1 MEMPDAVKWLL
12 PIVVG
17 ESWPEGDETKLR
29 ALRDAWHTA
38 SSSIAPASEA
48 GNQAASGIRDNWTGD
63 GADAFVEQWKKFVEG
78 DEAYFKQLADATKA
92 LGDSCDQTA
101 LDVEYTKYMIIISL
115 IVLAAQIA
123 AMIAAAAVTFGGST
137 AGIAPAQVATRM
149 TVQMLFRQLLE
160 KLAQQ
165 GFKQVAK
172 ELLEKL
178 LKQGL
183 KKIGMEIL
191 KNEAINLGMDAGIQG
206 LQMAKGDRQSWDW
219 SKTSDAA
226 ISGAVGGVVGAASG
240 SIGRGAT
247 EGLSH
252 SAGGQVADAA
262 LRAGARGAVEGVA
275 QTVGQAAVTGDLGS
289 LTPEQLLTGAS
300 SGAVGGAVGG
310 AKEQL
315 HSVHEANIPGGAGGG
330 GESRSSDGSGESRAG
345 ADEERGSSSGPESE
359 GDAARREPSSEPES
373 RREEPQRAP
382 ESRAEESR
390 REPSSEP
397 ESRGEEPQ
405 RTSEPGAEGDAAR
418 RGPPSEPESRGEEP
432 QRAPESRGE
441 ELRREASSEP
451 EARREPEPRAESAP
465 GPERQSAE
473 PRPVDEPRPSSG
485 HVQQPERPAAAPQ
498 PEVRAA
504 PQPDPR
510 TTDGPASP
518 QAPASSAQP
527 VGGSVPSPGG
537 GMPSGTPHSSS
548 AAAPHGGYGM
558 APPDPGR
565 QSGGRPQDNVGA
577 AGFTGGASQPFAGE
591 APLFQNGPS
600 PQQPPPP
607 PPGGFT
613 PPPAGMPNGTAAG
626 PGGTPQPP
634 RAGQPLHDQ
643 QRRLPPQDPRRMLQG
658 GQPPMPQS
666 GRPPQS
672 GQRPQ
677 SAQRPQ
683 GGQPPQA
690 GWAPPGGQP
699 PHNRQPPHARQMPQ
713 GGQFPHGGQVPPGGS
728 LPGQAHN
735 GQPPQ
740 GGQQLHSGPP
750 THAGQPPQ
758 GGQPPRNGQPS
769 GLPPGHNGQPPQ
781 GGPWPAVG
789 PPPQGG
795 HLSRPGPGG
804 VPSQGGVSSHDPRR
818 MPPPQGPPVGGGQ
831 RPAGYPNQ
839 PRGPQGPGPH
849 PGGRPPM
856 PPPPGGRP
864 PMPPHDPRVGPPQV
878 PPPRFG
884 PPQVPPPRFGPPQE
898 HLPRGPQR
906 PFDQPRPVDRAPEQP
921 RMPQERAF
929 EQPRPLEQPPAE
941 PQPAMG
947 PVSERPGE
955 QTPLERSAQQ
965 AATAP
970 ERPAEHAPSPERPT
984 EPQAPAANPVEQA
997 PTTDRPAQQASTA
1010 ERPAEPRATAAE
1022 PVEHAPA
1029 EERSGGEPPTADE
1042 VSGREEPVGDEH
1054 SAGEWHE
1061 PYLADEHFHA
1071 DDPRGVRRIE
1081 DTFMDSGRHSPETG
1095 EWRHEQVRREA
1106 LAKRDEFHPGM
1117 SDDGAFAVHAYTR
1130 YEMVGPLN
1138 RALRMG
1144 GPELVDLAPQAGA
1157 LVSGLNEMPPHV
1169 GTVSRRI
1176 DFQGDPARLQAFLG
1190 RFHEGAHIT
1199 EPSFLSSSKVDAGH
1213 SRSSFPGEVEMR
1225 ISSKTGRDVESMASL
1240 GREREVLFK
1249 AGSQFAVTGVEMG
1262 PGHPEHP
1269 NHQRG
1274 EPQWVVHAEEVTAG
1288 DPRHLG
1294 EAEARAA
1301 IDERRAQERADE
1313 ERFQREADAELEQFY
1328 AEHPHLKPNGDL
1340 AKLLGFDPEDA
1351 PPPPERR
1358 VPATGEPA
1366 GGWSQL
1372 AEPLT
1377 PGGTPVLH
1385 AGSVE
1390 TPQQHARLVRD
1401 AVPELGAVNTR
1412 NHYGPEPGFR
1422 TNSAESMVAFERRMN
1437 GEDVVAGP
1445 SRQQGPANVSEQ
1457 LGGQWRGRDSFG
1469 DVAHDL
1475 GERPIGARA
1484 AVAFQHAD
1492 GERLVAA
1499 VHTEHGVVFADP
1511 VTGRLAELPPDAAGI
1526 RELPLGGG
1534 ETPGLADRLNPAPER
1549 LPHDEGYLFDGEH
1562 RGTPADHD
1570 SIRRAVGDEGIY
1582 QQIHDR
1588 ALARRDAAG
1597 LPLTDEAAVAVHGYT
1612 RGEYAYDVNEAL
1624 RRGPGHPGF
1633 DLAQAN
1639 ARAITD
1645 GLNQVPRTSG
1655 ETIRAFDVGGDPRLA
1670 ELVAGPYEPGAV
1682 VVEPSFSSASI
1693 KTGEFSTSKFGDDV
1707 ELHVR
1712 SDNLRDISKL
1722 AENPS
1727 EREALSPPGTQLLMH
1742 DKRLEI
1748 TPEGR
1753 RKWVI
1758 EAEEI
1763 GPGHPRYL
1771 DPEAAQQKMAER
1783 RAENDH
1789 NAAEFER
1796 RRQAAL
1802 MERLGG
1808 FGEPEPGP
1816 HHQPEHPKVSDVLDG
1831 PPEPPVVHEPQ
1842 PDYSGLARAT
1852 NPPAEPAIHADA
1864 ATPAERA
1871 AYVQDRHPHL
1881 REVNP
1886 GFHQPGALENGYLSN
1901 CTRGPEAY
1909 WDRLHGGDATAEPIP
1924 LHEMGSRGTL
1934 EHIEGRFGETFSER
1948 GSYDDVIR
1956 EVRGM
1961 PVDHHAVVAVKYE
1974 GPNGVEHGH
1983 VAMVVHTRDGVA
1995 FIDPQSGDLMH
2006 LPQPPKGIKLMHIG
2020 TPDEVHVQHEHAETT
2035 AEHGGY
2041 GSSPQARLDELLV
2054 QPRVA
2059 EALAGATT
2067 DLVVKDH
2074 EGNPQNLGPV
2084 GEFVRT
2090 RLASHPELVDL
2101 LHDPANEFLTRSL
2114 LRKPETIASLL
2125 VHDEAIPIL
2134 ADAVHEVHHPDPDA
2148 EPVAP
2153 HADPTPL
2160 TPEQAGTSR
2169 EVLDQA
2175 EDHPDAH
2182 RAQAPFDLTKL
2193 RDEAYTREYLAERY
2207 REAARAD
2214 LKLKEILPPLAEE
2227 TGGHAGFR
2235 PGPKSEGRAMDK
2247 INTNYNGDASLLVDL
2262 AGAMIQFERV
2272 QDAYAALARIA
2283 EHPDLEIVDFDDRF
2297 ANPAPAGYRDLQ
2309 MSVRIDGHVAEL
2321 RLHLKAL
2328 DDVSAYEHS
2337 LYEVRRDLKA
2347 LAKAEGR
2354 SYTDEERALID
2365 GLVKRERELFWDAL
2379 QGSL

>member
-38 SSSIAPASEA
+38 SSAIGPVSET
-48 GNQAASGIRDNWTGD
+48 GTQAASGIRDNWTGD
-63 GADAFVEQWKKFVEG
+63 GADAFAEQWKKFVEG
-78 DEAYFKQLADATKA
+78 DEAYFKQLADAAQA

-115 IVLAAQIA
+115 IILAAQIA

-137 AGIAPAQVATRM
+137 AGIAPAQIATRM

-183 KKIGMEIL
+183 KKIGMEVL

-206 LQMAKGDRQSWDW
+206 LQMAKGDRKEWDW

-262 LRAGARGAVEGVA
+262 MRAGARGAVEGVA

-289 LTPEQLLTGAS
+289 LTPEQLLMGAS

-315 HSVHEANIPGGAGGG
+315 HAVHEANIPREADGG
-330 GESRSSDGSGESRAG
+330 SPDSAG
-345 ADEERGSSSGPESE
+345 AEEPRGE
-359 GDAARREPSSEPES
+359 GSPSSEEP
-373 RREEPQRAP
+373 RREAAGSEEARSDEPRREAAGS
-382 ESRAEESR
+382 EEARSEESR
-390 REPSSEP
+390 REAARSEEPRGEAASEPRGEEARREGTSSESRGEHAGPPP
-397 ESRGEEPQ
+397 ESRGEEPRHQ
-405 RTSEPGAEGDAAR
+405 AASEAQSRAEEPRPQAEPRSEASPEPRGAEPAAGP
-418 RGPPSEPESRGEEP
+418 RGEGAPPPETRAAAEPEI
-432 QRAPESRGE
+432 
-441 ELRREASSEP
+441 RREA
-451 EARREPEPRAESAP
+451 EA
-465 GPERQSAE
+465 
-473 PRPVDEPRPSSG
+473 PRPQAERPIA
-485 HVQQPERPAAAPQ
+485 QQPEAP
-498 PEVRAA
+498 RAVE
-504 PQPDPR
+504 
-510 TTDGPASP
+510 SP
-518 QAPASSAQP
+518 QQAASSQ
-527 VGGSVPSPGG
+527 
-537 GMPSGTPHSSS
+537 
-548 AAAPHGGYGM
+548 GGYGM
-558 APPDPGR
+558 APPAGPGPEPGR

-577 AGFTGGASQPFAGE
+577 AGFTGGANQPFAADAGTV
-591 APLFQNGPS
+591 QNGPS
-600 PQQPPPP
+600 PQQAAPPPG
-607 PPGGFT
+607 GGFT
-613 PPPAGMPNGTAAG
+613 PPPAPPGGMPNGGG
-626 PGGTPQPP
+626 PGRAGGPVPP
-634 RAGQPLHDQ
+634 RGGQ
-643 QRRLPPQDPRRMLQG
+643 LPPEQPRRVPPPDPRRMLQG
-658 GQPPMPQS
+658 GQPPV
-666 GRPPQS
+666 RPPS
-672 GQRPQ
+672 G
-677 SAQRPQ
+677 AQH
-683 GGQPPQA
+683 GGQPHQGGPVRPGTQPFQHGGPLPGRPGAQPFPGGPAPTRPGGHPHPPTNTGGQPLQGGPPPTHPNGQPPVHPGPQPFQGGPRPTQPGGQPHPVHGGTQPFQGGPPPA
-690 GWAPPGGQP
+690 QPHPGGQP
-699 PHNRQPPHARQMPQ
+699 PTHPGAQPFQGGPPPAHPGGPPPVHPATQPFLGGQPHPGSQPHAHPGAPPFNQA
-713 GGQFPHGGQVPPGGS
+713 GGRSHP
-728 LPGQAHN
+728 
-735 GQPPQ
+735 
-740 GGQQLHSGPP
+740 SGPS
-750 THAGQPPQ
+750 AAQA
-758 GGQPPRNGQPS
+758 GGQPPGWQAPHRGPQAP
-769 GLPPGHNGQPPQ
+769 GQPPH
-781 GGPWPAVG
+781 GP
-789 PPPQGG
+789 
-795 HLSRPGPGG
+795 
-804 VPSQGGVSSHDPRR
+804 HDPRR
-818 MPPPQGPPVGGGQ
+818 VPHSGQ
-831 RPAGYPNQ
+831 RPGGYP
-839 PRGPQGPGPH
+839 GPQGPG
-849 PGGRPPM
+849 GRPPT
-856 PPPPGGRP
+856 PPL
-864 PMPPHDPRVGPPQV
+864 HDPRSRFGAPSEQRPVE
-878 PPPRFG
+878 PPRAFE
-884 PPQVPPPRFGPPQE
+884 PPPQE
-898 HLPRGPQR
+898 H
-906 PFDQPRPVDRAPEQP
+906 PVVHEPVAEPAPVHEQP
-921 RMPQERAF
+921 
-929 EQPRPLEQPPAE
+929 
-941 PQPAMG
+941 
-947 PVSERPGE
+947 
-955 QTPLERSAQQ
+955 
-965 AATAP
+965 AAH
-970 ERPAEHAPSPERPT
+970 R
-984 EPQAPAANPVEQA
+984 
-997 PTTDRPAQQASTA
+997 TD
-1010 ERPAEPRATAAE
+1010 
-1022 PVEHAPA
+1022 
-1029 EERSGGEPPTADE
+1029 
-1042 VSGREEPVGDEH
+1042 
-1054 SAGEWHE
+1054 E
-1061 PYLADEHFHA
+1061 PYLADQRFHT
-1071 DDPRGVRRIE
+1071 DDPVGIRRIE
-1081 DTFMDSGRHSPETG
+1081 DTFLDSGRHSSESG

-1106 LAKRDEFHPGM
+1106 LAKRDEFHPGV
-1117 SDDGAFAVHAYTR
+1117 SDAGALAVHAYTR

-1138 RALRMG
+1138 RALRLG

-1157 LVSGLNEMPPHV
+1157 LVSGLNELPPHV
-1169 GTVSRRI
+1169 GTVSRRV
-1176 DFQGDPARLQAFLG
+1176 DFHGDPARLQAFLG

-1199 EPSFLSSSKVDAGH
+1199 EPSFLSSSKVDADH
-1213 SRSSFPGEVEMR
+1213 PRSSFPGEVEMR
-1225 ISSKTGRDVESMASL
+1225 IQSRTGRDVEAMASI
-1240 GREREVLFK
+1240 GHEREVLFK
-1249 AGSQFAVTGVEMG
+1249 AGTQFEVTGVEKG
-1262 PGHPEHP
+1262 PGHPDNP
-1269 NHQRG
+1269 NRRPG
-1274 EPQWVVHAEEVTAG
+1274 EPQWIVHAEEVAPG
-1288 DPRHLG
+1288 HPRHLG
-1294 EAEARAA
+1294 EADARQAIEQRRAA
-1301 IDERRAQERADE
+1301 ERADE
-1313 ERFQREADAELEQFY
+1313 DRFQREADAELEQFY
-1328 AEHPHLKPNGDL
+1328 AEHPHLRPSGDMS
-1340 AKLLGFDPEDA
+1340 KLLTAFDDPSA
-1351 PPPPERR
+1351 PPPPVRR
-1358 VPATGEPA
+1358 PPATAAPE
-1366 GGWSQL
+1366 GGWAQL
-1372 AEPLT
+1372 AEPLR

-1401 AVPELGAVNTR
+1401 AVPELAAVNTR
-1412 NHYGPEPGFR
+1412 NHYRPGEHGFR
-1422 TNSAESMVAFERRMN
+1422 TNAAESMTAFDRRMN
-1437 GEDVVAGP
+1437 GEDVVAAPARGETLDGP
-1445 SRQQGPANVSEQ
+1445 
-1457 LGGQWRGRDSFG
+1457 WRDRGSFD
-1469 DVAHDL
+1469 DVVRDL
-1475 GERPIGARA
+1475 GERPVGARS
-1484 AVAFQHAD
+1484 AVSFEHGGHEQ
-1492 GERLVAA
+1492 LVAV
-1499 VHTEHGVVFADP
+1499 VHTEHGVLFADP
-1511 VTGRLAELPPDAAGI
+1511 VTGRLAELPHDAAGI
-1526 RELPLGGG
+1526 RELPLGPH
-1534 ETPGLADRLNPAPER
+1534 ETITDRLGPAPER
-1549 LPHDEGYLFDGEH
+1549 PPHDEGYLFDGDH
-1562 RGTPADHD
+1562 RGTPADHE
-1570 SIRRAVGDEGIY
+1570 SIRHAVGNEDVY

-1639 ARAITD
+1639 ARAIVD

-1655 ETIRAFDVGGDPRLA
+1655 ESIRAFDVGGDPRLA

-1682 VVEPSFSSASI
+1682 VVEPAFSSASI
-1693 KTGEFSTSKFGDDV
+1693 KTDEFSTSKFGDDV

-1727 EREALSPPGTQLLMH
+1727 ERESLSPPGTQLLVH
-1742 DKRLEI
+1742 ERRLEI
-1748 TPEGR
+1748 TPDGR

-1771 DPEAAQQKMAER
+1771 DPDAAQHKMAER
-1783 RAENDH
+1783 RAENEH

-1808 FGEPEPGP
+1808 FGEPEHVAPP
-1816 HHQPEHPKVSDVLDG
+1816 PEHPTVHDAADSPAEPLPV
-1831 PPEPPVVHEPQ
+1831 PEPG
-1842 PDYSGLARAT
+1842 PDYSRLARAT
-1852 NPPAEPAIHADA
+1852 NPPSEPAIHADGT
-1864 ATPAERA
+1864 TPSERA

-1881 REVNP
+1881 RDVNP
-1886 GFHQPGALENGYLSN
+1886 GFHQPGALENGYMSN

-1909 WDRLHGGDATAEPIP
+1909 MDRLRGGDLTAEPI
-1924 LHEMGSRGTL
+1924 LFHEMGTRGTL

-1956 EVRGM
+1956 EMRGK
-1961 PVDHHAVVAVKYE
+1961 PLDHHAVVAVKYE
-1974 GPNGVEHGH
+1974 GPNGVVYGH
-1983 VAMVVHTRDGVA
+1983 VAMVVHTREGVA

-2006 LPQPPKGIKLMHIG
+2006 LPQPPKGIKLMHVG
-2020 TPDEVHVQHEHAETT
+2020 TPDEVHVQPEHAPNET
-2035 AEHGGY
+2035 HGGY
-2041 GSSPQARLDELLV
+2041 GHAPQSRLDELLA

-2090 RLASHPELVDL
+2090 RLAEHPELVDL

-2148 EPVAP
+2148 EPVGP
-2153 HADPTPL
+2153 HAEPTPL
-2160 TPEQAGTSR
+2160 TPEQAEVSR
-2169 EVLDQA
+2169 EVVDQA
-2175 EDHPDAH
+2175 ADHPNAH
-2182 RAQAPFDLTKL
+2182 RKQAPFDQGRLG
-2193 RDEAYTREYLAERY
+2193 DEAYTREYLAERY

-2247 INTNYNGDASLLVDL
+2247 INTNYNGDASRLVDL

-2283 EHPDLEIVDFDDRF
+2283 EHPGLEIVDFDDRF

-2347 LAKAEGR
+2347 LKKAEDR
-2354 SYTDEERALID
+2354 PHTDEEQALID
-2365 GLVKRERELFWDAL
+2365 GLIKRERELFWDAL